1 MIIIKIRF
9 SSVLVFEKKPDK
21 KMELFLFEKLDNL
34 RELWYHNENITQSRL
49 AAASMEK
56 CKKSLFDYL
65 GSDMIMTQS
74 RYLEHY
80 NILYTHPN
88 RENTEGGTN
97 LYKHRINF
105 EVKSKQ
111 AISEI
116 FLRIFHP
123 WPK

>member
-34 RELWYHNENITQSRL
+34 RELWYHNENITQSWL

-80 NILYTHPN
+80 SMLDTHHN
-88 RENTEGGTN
+88 TYKLETEGQIN
-97 LYKHRINF
+97 NFKINF
-105 EVKSKQ
+105 QV
-111 AISEI
+111 
-116 FLRIFHP
+116 
-123 WPK
+123 

>member
-9 SSVLVFEKKPDK
+9 SSVLVFKKNRQEPDCSYLRSLTISARSEK
-21 KMELFLFEKLDNL
+21 
-34 RELWYHNENITQSRL
+34 ENIIITQSWL

-111 AISEI
+111 AISDK
-116 FLRIFHP
+116 F
-123 WPK
+123 

>member
-21 KMELFLFEKLDNL
+21 KMEPFLFEKLDNL
-34 RELWYHNENITQSRL
+34 RELSYHNENITQSWL

-65 GSDMIMTQS
+65 GSDMILTQS

-80 NILYTHPN
+80 NMLYTHHN
-88 RENTEGGTN
+88 ISNSGGLDTF
-97 LYKHRINF
+97 YKHKIDF
-105 EVKSKQ
+105 PVKSKQ
-111 AISEI
+111 PICD
-116 FLRIFHP
+116 
-123 WPK
+123 